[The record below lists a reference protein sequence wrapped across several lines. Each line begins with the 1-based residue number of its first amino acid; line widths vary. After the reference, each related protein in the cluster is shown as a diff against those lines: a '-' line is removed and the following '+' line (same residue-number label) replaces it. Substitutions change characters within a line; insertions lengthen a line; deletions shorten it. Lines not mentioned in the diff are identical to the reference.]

1 MVRINEPFEIVSA
14 QKKQP
19 KSKRTQLNFEMDRD
33 YLYLLGLGKKHPPKK
48 PKSKQFEK
56 QFRLAFFWQNE
67 KIRQTVFDPFPIDYL
82 NKILDILDIMC
93 TAKSKLGQPN
103 LSSIPVLK
111 GLRVKNH
118 KLKKVPY

>member
-1 MVRINEPFEIVSA
+1 M
-14 QKKQP
+14 K
-19 KSKRTQLNFEMDRD
+19 
-33 YLYLLGLGKKHPPKK
+33 
-48 PKSKQFEK
+48 
-56 QFRLAFFWQNE
+56 

-111 GLRVKNH
+111 SLKIKNH
-118 KLKKVPY
+118 NLKKVPN